1 MKIKILIKGV
11 VVLAAVGSLAGCA
24 NFKGLLGPTPAQVKQ
39 RQYEQKAAAVRESCN
54 TAPVV
59 YANLKAPVAKRIYS
73 LPVQGALQRDKI
85 GSRQIFNRIICSAD
99 NK

>member
-1 MKIKILIKGV
+1 
-11 VVLAAVGSLAGCA
+11 SLAGCA

-39 RQYEQKAAAVRESCN
+39 MQYEQQAAAVNDSCN

-73 LPVQGALQRDKI
+73 LPDTNQVCPRTEVYTWK
-85 GSRQIFNRIICSAD
+85 
-99 NK
+99 